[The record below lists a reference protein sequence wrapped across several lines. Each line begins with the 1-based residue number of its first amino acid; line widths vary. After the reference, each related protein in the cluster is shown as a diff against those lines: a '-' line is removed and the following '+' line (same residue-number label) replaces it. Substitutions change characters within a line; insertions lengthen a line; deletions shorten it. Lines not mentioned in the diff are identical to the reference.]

1 MKSIQ
6 DIFPEV
12 PLEMV
17 FNLKLRSFQRGTQ
30 NNFQRIDNSIKQNNN
45 HKFNGNLGKEGGL
58 KKYIIKQKN
67 YKKQTTRKCQTNV
80 NSGYLPRSLTH
91 PTSSLQESSVKM
103 GFSFYK

>member
-12 PLEMV
+12 PLDMV

-58 KKYIIKQKN
+58 KKYIIKQKII
-67 YKKQTTRKCQTNV
+67 RKCQNNV
-80 NSGYLPRSLTH
+80 NSGYLSRSLTH

>member
-12 PLEMV
+12 PLDMV
-17 FNLKLRSFQRGTQ
+17 FNLKLRSFQRRTQ

-45 HKFNGNLGKEGGL
+45 HKFKGNLGREGI
-58 KKYIIKQKN
+58 KKIYDKTKQYLEAN
-67 YKKQTTRKCQTNV
+67 HKKISN